1 MTFLF
6 GSEKSQDDCSFRTSL
21 RNEISLAKESKI
33 IITINRLQLPTIS
46 SLHFAKYFFIGRERE
61 DLIQFERGLRH
72 VFLYDIETHAGEE
85 KVMTI
90 FCFLYS
96 IGYFCSFFL
105 CSQFNASDYLSQA
118 PVVLLYSTTSTKQRR
133 STFVHPQGRS
143 IFSTREPLLP

>member
-96 IGYFCSFFL
+96 IGYF
-105 CSQFNASDYLSQA
+105 
-118 PVVLLYSTTSTKQRR
+118 
-133 STFVHPQGRS
+133 
-143 IFSTREPLLP
+143 